1 MDNNELL
8 VKFADILDQKLET
21 VLDQKLET
29 VLDQKLETILDQK
42 LETVLDRKFEE
53 NLKPIHDRLDGID
66 ERLDKVEERLD
77 EIDERLDKVE
87 ERLDGMDT
95 RLRKVEIQMEHEV
108 VPRLQVIENC
118 YLDTFQR
125 YQQGGEDIDALK
137 EDMVIVKKVVA
148 EHSVKLKNIS

>member
-77 EIDERLDKVE
+77 
-87 ERLDGMDT
+87 GMDT

-137 EDMVIVKKVVA
+137 EDIVIVKKVVA

>member
-8 VKFADILDQKLET
+8 VKFADI
-21 VLDQKLET
+21 LDQKLET

-53 NLKPIHDRLDGID
+53 NLKPIHDRLDG
-66 ERLDKVEERLD
+66 
-77 EIDERLDKVE
+77 IDERLDKVE

>member
-29 VLDQKLETILDQK
+29 VLDQKLET
-42 LETVLDRKFEE
+42 VLDRKFEE

-66 ERLDKVEERLD
+66 ERLDT
-77 EIDERLDKVE
+77 VE

>member
-8 VKFADILDQKLET
+8 VKFADI
-21 VLDQKLET
+21 LDQKLET

-53 NLKPIHDRLDGID
+53 NLKPIHDRLDG
-66 ERLDKVEERLD
+66 
-77 EIDERLDKVE
+77 IDERLDKVE

-148 EHSVKLKNIS
+148 EHSIKLKNIS

>member
-8 VKFADILDQKLET
+8 VKFTDI
-21 VLDQKLET
+21 LDQKLET

-53 NLKPIHDRLDGID
+53 NLKPIHERLDGID
-66 ERLDKVEERLD
+66 ERLDT
-77 EIDERLDKVE
+77 VE

-108 VPRLQVIENC
+108 VPRLQVIEKC

-148 EHSVKLKNIS
+148 EHSVKLKSIS

>member
-21 VLDQKLET
+21 V
-29 VLDQKLETILDQK
+29 LDQK

-66 ERLDKVEERLD
+66 ERLDKVE
-77 EIDERLDKVE
+77 ERLDKVE

>member
-66 ERLDKVEERLD
+66 ERLDKVED
-77 EIDERLDKVE
+77 
-87 ERLDGMDT
+87 RLDGMDT

>member
-1 MDNNELL
+1 MDNNDLL
-8 VKFADILDQKLET
+8 VKFAYILDQKLET

-53 NLKPIHDRLDGID
+53 NLKPIHDRLDG
-66 ERLDKVEERLD
+66 
-77 EIDERLDKVE
+77 IDERLDKVE

>member
-8 VKFADILDQKLET
+8 VKFADI
-21 VLDQKLET
+21 LDQKLET

-66 ERLDKVEERLD
+66 D
-77 EIDERLDKVE
+77 RLDKVE

>member
-29 VLDQKLETILDQK
+29 VLDQKLETILD
-42 LETVLDRKFEE
+42 RKFEE
-53 NLKPIHDRLDGID
+53 NLKPIHERLDG
-66 ERLDKVEERLD
+66 
-77 EIDERLDKVE
+77 IDERLDKVE

>member
-53 NLKPIHDRLDGID
+53 NLKPIHDRLDG
-66 ERLDKVEERLD
+66 
-77 EIDERLDKVE
+77 IDERLDKVE

>member
-8 VKFADILDQKLET
+8 VKFADI
-21 VLDQKLET
+21 LDQKLET

-77 EIDERLDKVE
+77 
-87 ERLDGMDT
+87 GMDT

-108 VPRLQVIENC
+108 VPRLQVIEKC

>member
-77 EIDERLDKVE
+77 
-87 ERLDGMDT
+87 GMDT

-125 YQQGGEDIDALK
+125 YQQGGEDIDVLK

>member
-77 EIDERLDKVE
+77 
-87 ERLDGMDT
+87 GMDT

-108 VPRLQVIENC
+108 VPRLQVLENC

>member
-8 VKFADILDQKLET
+8 VKFADI
-21 VLDQKLET
+21 LDQKLET

-77 EIDERLDKVE
+77 GIDERLDKVEERLDKVE

>member
-21 VLDQKLET
+21 V
-29 VLDQKLETILDQK
+29 LDQK

-66 ERLDKVEERLD
+66 ERLDGIDERLDKVEERLD
-77 EIDERLDKVE
+77 GIDERLDTVE

-108 VPRLQVIENC
+108 VPRLQVIEKC

>member
-66 ERLDKVEERLD
+66 ERLDG
-77 EIDERLDKVE
+77 IDERLDKVE

>member
-8 VKFADILDQKLET
+8 VKFADI
-21 VLDQKLET
+21 
-29 VLDQKLETILDQK
+29 LDQKLETILDQK

-53 NLKPIHDRLDGID
+53 NLKPIHDRLDG
-66 ERLDKVEERLD
+66 
-77 EIDERLDKVE
+77 IDERLDKVE

>member
-8 VKFADILDQKLET
+8 VKFADI
-21 VLDQKLET
+21 LDQKLET

-77 EIDERLDKVE
+77 GIDE
-87 ERLDGMDT
+87 

>member
-8 VKFADILDQKLET
+8 VKFADI
-21 VLDQKLET
+21 LDQKLET

-77 EIDERLDKVE
+77 GI
-87 ERLDGMDT
+87 DT

>member
-29 VLDQKLETILDQK
+29 VLDQKLEMILDQK

-53 NLKPIHDRLDGID
+53 NLKPIHDRLDG
-66 ERLDKVEERLD
+66 
-77 EIDERLDKVE
+77 IDERLDKVE

>member
-8 VKFADILDQKLET
+8 VKFTDI
-21 VLDQKLET
+21 LDQKLET

-42 LETVLDRKFEE
+42 LETVLDKKFEE
-53 NLKPIHDRLDGID
+53 NLKPIHERLDGID
-66 ERLDKVEERLD
+66 
-77 EIDERLDKVE
+77 

-108 VPRLQVIENC
+108 VPRLQVIEKC

>member
-29 VLDQKLETILDQK
+29 VLDQKLET
-42 LETVLDRKFEE
+42 VLDRKFEE

-66 ERLDKVEERLD
+66 ERLDT
-77 EIDERLDKVE
+77 VE

-108 VPRLQVIENC
+108 VPRLQVIEKC

>member
-29 VLDQKLETILDQK
+29 VLVQKLETILDQK

-53 NLKPIHDRLDGID
+53 NLKPIHDRLDG
-66 ERLDKVEERLD
+66 
-77 EIDERLDKVE
+77 IDERLDKVE

>member
-29 VLDQKLETILDQK
+29 ILDQKLETILDQK

-53 NLKPIHDRLDGID
+53 NLKPIHDRLDG
-66 ERLDKVEERLD
+66 
-77 EIDERLDKVE
+77 IDERLDKVE

>member
-8 VKFADILDQKLET
+8 VKFADI
-21 VLDQKLET
+21 LDQKLET

-66 ERLDKVEERLD
+66 ERLDKVED
-77 EIDERLDKVE
+77 
-87 ERLDGMDT
+87 RLDGMDT

>member
-77 EIDERLDKVE
+77 
-87 ERLDGMDT
+87 GMDT

-137 EDMVIVKKVVA
+137 EDMVIVKK
-148 EHSVKLKNIS
+148 

>member
-66 ERLDKVEERLD
+66 
-77 EIDERLDKVE
+77 

>member
-8 VKFADILDQKLET
+8 VKFADI
-21 VLDQKLET
+21 LDQKLET

-66 ERLDKVEERLD
+66 ERLDKVE
-77 EIDERLDKVE
+77 ERLDKVE